1 MVRQLG
7 KGEDITG
14 ALAGQRLGAGA
25 VLFFVMSAAA
35 PLTVVA
41 GTLTT
46 AISTTAN
53 LGLPAAFIVVG
64 AVLGLFSVG
73 YVAMGRHL
81 PHAGAF
87 YAYCAHGLGRWAGVG
102 VAWMALLAY
111 NLIQVSLSGAIGAAA
126 SPLVKDWVGVDLP
139 WWVFALAMWG
149 LVAVLGI
156 ARVDLNGRVL
166 AALLVAEVTL
176 IVVYDLT
183 YATHPAAGMAWS
195 TWSPTELA
203 RPGVGAIL
211 AIAVLGFVGFESAV
225 VFSEESRD
233 PKRTIPAATY
243 LAVAVI
249 AVLYGV
255 SAWAMTVA
263 AGPDRIVQAAH
274 DQGPDVVFSMAAAH
288 LGRTAEVLGHVL
300 FSTSILA
307 AAISFH
313 NTIARYVFA
322 LGRERA
328 LPAVFGRTSTS
339 GAPRAGS
346 MAQTAIGLLVIVGFA
361 VSGADPVVDLFYVA
375 STSGAL
381 GILLLLFLTGVAV
394 LGYFGS
400 DRHGEDA
407 WRTRIAPAVS
417 LAGLAVMVTLVLAN
431 FAALLGVDESS
442 PLRWGIPAAFAL
454 TGLAGAAYGLVL
466 KSRRRETYTAIGHG
480 ARAVLPQGPT
490 VLAPTP
496 YALEN

>member
-7 KGEDITG
+7 KGEDLSG

-25 VLFFVMSAAA
+25 VVFFVMSAAA
-35 PLTVVA
+35 PLTVMA
-41 GTLTT
+41 GTITT
-46 AISTTAN
+46 AIATTAN

-64 AVLGLFSVG
+64 LVLGVFSVG

-87 YAYCAHGLGRWAGVG
+87 YAYCAHGLGRWVGVG

-111 NLIQVSLSGAIGAAA
+111 NLIQVSLSGAIGAAVA
-126 SPLVKDWVGVDLP
+126 PLVKDAAGITLP
-139 WWVFALAMWG
+139 WWVYALAMWG
-149 LVAVLGI
+149 LVAMLGI

-166 AALLVAEVTL
+166 ATLLVAEVTL

-183 YATHPAAGMAWS
+183 YAMHPAAGMAWS
-195 TWSPTELA
+195 TWSPAELA

-211 AIAVLGFVGFESAV
+211 AIAVLGFTGFESAV
-225 VFSEESRD
+225 VFSEEAKDAR
-233 PKRTIPAATY
+233 RTIPAATY

-249 AVLYGV
+249 AVLYGA

-263 AGPDRIVQAAH
+263 AGPDHIVQAAH
-274 DQGPDVVFSMAAAH
+274 DQGPDIVFTLAATH
-288 LGRTAEVLGHVL
+288 LGHTAGVLGHVL

-322 LGRERA
+322 LGREHA
-328 LPAVFGRTSTS
+328 LPPVFGRTSTS

-346 MAQTAIGLLVIVGFA
+346 IAQTVIGLLVIAGFA
-361 VSGADPVVDLFYVA
+361 VSGADPVVSLFYVA

-381 GILLLLFLTGVAV
+381 GILLLLFLAGVSV
-394 LGYFGS
+394 LGFFGA
-400 DRHGEDA
+400 DHRGENA
-407 WRTRIAPAVS
+407 WRTRIAPALS
-417 LAGLAVMVTLVLAN
+417 LAGLAVMVALVLAN
-431 FAALLGVDESS
+431 FATLLGVEESS
-442 PLRWGIPAAFAL
+442 PLRWGVPAAFAI
-454 TGLAGAAYGLVL
+454 TGLAGSAYGLAL
-466 KSRRRETYTAIGHG
+466 KARRRDIYAAIGHG
-480 ARAVLPQGPT
+480 ARANLPTGTTVLP
-490 VLAPTP
+490 PTP